1 VDRGSGRVIDSDQD
15 DAVRPDHVL
24 SVRIQI
30 NWESDVSVQQA
41 AAASFPREEAILIA
55 SLTAPTG
62 GYLAQ

>member
-1 VDRGSGRVIDSDQD
+1 
-15 DAVRPDHVL
+15 VRPDHVL

-41 AAASFPREEAILIA
+41 AAASFRREEAILIA
-55 SLTAPTG
+55 SLAAPTG